1 MQDIYVENSK
11 LKSGKSVSTAL
22 SARDEERFTSARAE
36 YYGDAVPGYEEI
48 GNTAY
53 ITFDQFVYQGID
65 YYTEK
70 KRIISMT
77 RWVL

>member
-11 LKSGKSVSTAL
+11 LKSGKPVSAAL

-48 GNTAY
+48 GNTAS
-53 ITFDQFVYQGID
+53 F
-65 YYTEK
+65 
-70 KRIISMT
+70 ISSET
-77 RWVL
+77 VSTCLYGLR